1 MQQKTFSTKYETALL
16 HLDSKGLKFLG
27 NVKGIVEKHP
37 RGRFMSL
44 QKHGSRSSI

>member
-1 MQQKTFSTKYETALL
+1 
-16 HLDSKGLKFLG
+16 
-27 NVKGIVEKHP
+27 VKGIVEKHP